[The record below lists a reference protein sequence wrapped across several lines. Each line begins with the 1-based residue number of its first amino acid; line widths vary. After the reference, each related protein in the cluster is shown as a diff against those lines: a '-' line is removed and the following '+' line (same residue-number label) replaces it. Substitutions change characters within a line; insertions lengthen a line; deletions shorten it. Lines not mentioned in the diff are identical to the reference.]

1 MAELKK
7 PRRLLPGDCVA
18 IVSLSS
24 GMMGDSPFI
33 HKYYLAKER
42 MEKDYGLRVIPM
54 PNALKGSEYLYR
66 NPQARASDLMEAFAD
81 PKISAVFTAVGGDDT
96 VRLLPYVDF
105 HVLGDNPKIFAGFS
119 DTTINHFMMNKAGL
133 VSYYGLSVM
142 SNWAEYV
149 KINEYTRTAM
159 ENMLFYPTETMDILP
174 SGFCSYDPDQVWW
187 SEENIHISTPC
198 YPNSGYEILQG
209 AGKVRGQLLG
219 GCIDVFTQIYGTS
232 LWPSVE
238 EWQGKLLLI
247 ETSEVNLSE
256 DLLCWL
262 LRNLWAQG
270 IFDVISGI
278 IVGKPGFKEKIDSY
292 KKIYRQV
299 VGFEA
304 GKPDLPILYNVNAG
318 HAYPIGLF
326 GFGLEYE
333 LDCDRK
339 TLRLLEPGVC

>member
-1 MAELKK
+1 
-7 PRRLLPGDCVA
+7 
-18 IVSLSS
+18 
-24 GMMGDSPFI
+24 
-33 HKYYLAKER
+33 
-42 MEKDYGLRVIPM
+42 
-54 PNALKGSEYLYR
+54 
-66 NPQARASDLMEAFAD
+66 
-81 PKISAVFTAVGGDDT
+81 
-96 VRLLPYVDF
+96 
-105 HVLGDNPKIFAGFS
+105 
-119 DTTINHFMMNKAGL
+119 
-133 VSYYGLSVM
+133 
-142 SNWAEYV
+142 
-149 KINEYTRTAM
+149 M

-174 SGFCSYDPDQVWW
+174 SVFCSYDPDQVWW

-278 IVGKPGFKEKIDSY
+278 IVGKP
-292 KKIYRQV
+292 
-299 VGFEA
+299 
-304 GKPDLPILYNVNAG
+304 DLPILYNVNAG